1 MHHLTIH
8 RLYFTQSDCYK
19 AGVKQKSI
27 GVQVHSTGANNP
39 YLKRYVQPDD
49 GLLGKN
55 TNGNSHNRP
64 GGNVCANAYIGKL
77 QNGSVAV
84 YQTLPWDYRC
94 WLSGSG
100 KNGNAN
106 KLGYIGFEICEDS
119 TDNRG
124 YFDEAVRGASVL
136 LTAYLCNMLDIS
148 PYSDKLED
156 HAGLHGMGLASNH
169 GDIGLWLKK
178 FGYTFDDFRDWV
190 SDAMDE
196 GVEVEYVEAV
206 PVVEHPTLRSGDSG
220 EAVVYLQTLLCDAGD
235 TIPVDGKFGQKT
247 EASVRAFQQ
256 AEGLTVDGI
265 VGAKTWAALEAA
277 TGHDEKPDDTP
288 PDIQIFGLS
297 FGEALAAAKNGKRIQ
312 RAGWNGEN
320 QFIELATCI
329 SYKNPFGEIIN
340 ADHDAIGNQAFAF
353 VGTSGV
359 QVGWLASQADMLAED
374 WQIFEK

>member
-8 RLYFTQSDCYK
+8 RLYFNQSDCYK
-19 AGVKQKSI
+19 AGVKQKPVGI
-27 GVQVHSTGANNP
+27 QVHSTGANNP

-106 KLGYIGFEICEDS
+106 KLGYVGFEICEDS
-119 TDNRG
+119 TENEP
-124 YFDEAVRGASVL
+124 YFLEAVRVTAVL
-136 LTAYLCNMLDIS
+136 LTAYLCKMLDIN
-148 PYSDKLED
+148 PYCNRLED

-190 SDAMDE
+190 SNATID

-206 PVVEHPTLRSGDSG
+206 PVVEHPTLRCGDSG
-220 EAVVYLQTLLCDAGD
+220 EAVVYLQTLLRDAGD

-247 EASVRAFQQ
+247 EAAVRAFQQ

-277 TGHDEKPDDTP
+277 TGHDEKPNDTP
-288 PDIQIFGLS
+288 PDIQISGLS
-297 FGEALAAAKNGKRIQ
+297 FGEAITAAKNGKRIQ
-312 RAGWNGEN
+312 RAGWNGDN

-359 QVGWLASQADMLAED
+359 QIGWLASQADMLAED
-374 WQIFEK
+374 WRIFEK

>member
-1 MHHLTIH
+1 MYHLTIH

-19 AGVKQKSI
+19 AGVKQKPV

-100 KNGNAN
+100 PNGNAN
-106 KLGYIGFEICEDS
+106 KLGYIGFEICEDN
-119 TDNRG
+119 TENRG
-124 YFDEAVRGASVL
+124 YFDEAVRGAAVL
-136 LTAYLCNMLDIS
+136 LTAYLCDMLGIY

-178 FGYTFDDFRDWV
+178 FGVTFDDFRDWV
-190 SDAMDE
+190 AVAMDE

-206 PVVEHPTLRSGDSG
+206 PVVEHPTLRRGDSG
-220 EAVVYLQTLLCDAGD
+220 EAVTYLQTLLCDVGE
-235 TIPVDGKFGQKT
+235 IVVVDGKFGTSTEQK
-247 EASVRAFQQ
+247 VKDFQQ
-256 AEGLTVDGI
+256 KKGLKQDGI
-265 VGAKTWAALEAA
+265 VGPLTWEALEKA
-277 TGHDEKPDDTP
+277 TGHDESDEKIETVTMTHSDYILLKKACA
-288 PDIQIFGLS
+288 DI
-297 FGEALAAAKNGKRIQ
+297 GKIL
-312 RAGWNGEN
+312 EKY
-320 QFIELATCI
+320 ET
-329 SYKNPFGEIIN
+329 
-340 ADHDAIGNQAFAF
+340 
-353 VGTSGV
+353 VG
-359 QVGWLASQADMLAED
+359 
-374 WQIFEK
+374 

>member
-1 MHHLTIH
+1 MNQLTIH
-8 RLYFTQSDCYK
+8 RLFFTQSDCYQN
-19 AGVKQKSI
+19 GVRQVPQ

-39 YLKRYVQPDD
+39 YLRRYVGPDD
-49 GLLGKN
+49 GLLGEN
-55 TNGNSHNRP
+55 PNGNTHNRP
-64 GGNVCANAYIGKL
+64 GGNVCASAYIGKL
-77 QNGSVAV
+77 QDGSVAV

-100 KNGNAN
+100 PKGNAN

-119 TDNRG
+119 TDNRE
-124 YFDEAVRGASVL
+124 YFDESVRGAAVL
-136 LTAYLCNMLDIS
+136 LTAYLCKMLDIN
-148 PYSDKLED
+148 PYCNRLED
-156 HAGLHGMGLASNH
+156 HAGLRGMGLASNH
-169 GDIGLWLKK
+169 GDIRLWLKK

-190 SDAMDE
+190 SIAMEE

-206 PVVEHPTLRSGDSG
+206 PVVEHPTLRRGDSG
-220 EAVVYLQTLLCDAGD
+220 EAVVYLQRLLRDAGD

-256 AEGLTVDGI
+256 VEGLTVDGV
-265 VGAKTWAALEAA
+265 VGSKTWDALEKA
-277 TGHDEKPDDTP
+277 TSHDEKPDDTP
-288 PDIQIFGLS
+288 PDIQLSGLS
-297 FGEALAAAKNGKRIQ
+297 FGEAITAAKNGKRIQ
-312 RAGWNGEN
+312 RAGWNGKN
-320 QFIELATCI
+320 QYIELATCI

-359 QVGWLASQADMLAED
+359 QIGWLASQADMLADD

>member
-1 MHHLTIH
+1 MYELTIY
-8 RLYFTQSDCYK
+8 RLFFTESDCYK
-19 AGVKQKSI
+19 KGVRIKPC

-39 YLKRYVQPDD
+39 YLRRYVGPDD
-49 GLLGKN
+49 GRLGPN
-55 TNGNSHNRP
+55 PNGNTHNRP

-77 QNGSVAV
+77 ADGTVAV

-100 KNGNAN
+100 PKGNAN

-124 YFDEAVRGASVL
+124 YFDEAVRGAAVL

-156 HAGLHGMGLASNH
+156 HAGLHSMGLASNH

-190 SDAMDE
+190 AVAMEE

-206 PVVEHPTLRSGDSG
+206 PVVEHPTLRRGDSG
-220 EAVVYLQTLLCDAGD
+220 EVIVYLQTLLCDAGD

-247 EASVRAFQQ
+247 EAAVRAFQQ
-256 AEGLTVDGI
+256 AEGLTVDGV

-277 TGHDEKPDDTP
+277 TGHDTEPEPSPDPMEPDDE
-288 PDIQIFGLS
+288 DIPAGTVTIAS
-297 FGEALAAAKNGKRIQ
+297 ADWNALRAAYAVMGQVIKKYD
-312 RAGWNGEN
+312 
-320 QFIELATCI
+320 
-329 SYKNPFGEIIN
+329 S
-340 ADHDAIGNQAFAF
+340 
-353 VGTSGV
+353 VG
-359 QVGWLASQADMLAED
+359 
-374 WQIFEK
+374 

>member
-19 AGVKQKSI
+19 AGVKQKPV

-64 GGNVCANAYIGKL
+64 GGSVCANAYIGRL
-77 QNGSVAV
+77 ADGAVAV

-106 KLGYIGFEICEDS
+106 KLGYVGFEICEDN
-119 TDNRG
+119 TENRG
-124 YFDEAVRGASVL
+124 YFDEAVRGAAVL
-136 LTAYLCNMLDIS
+136 LTAYLCKMLDIN
-148 PYSDKLED
+148 PYCNRLED

-190 SDAMDE
+190 AIAMNE
-196 GVEVEYVEAV
+196 GVEAEYVEAV
-206 PVVEHPTLRSGDSG
+206 PVVEHPTLRRGDSG

-235 TIPVDGKFGQKT
+235 TIRVDGEFGQNT

-256 AEGLTVDGI
+256 AEGLTVDGV

-277 TGHDEKPDDTP
+277 TGHDTEPKPVPDDP
-288 PDIQIFGLS
+288 VEPDDEDIPAGTVTIAS
-297 FGEALAAAKNGKRIQ
+297 ADWNALRAACAVIGQVIKK
-312 RAGWNGEN
+312 
-320 QFIELATCI
+320 
-329 SYKNPFGEIIN
+329 Y
-340 ADHDAIGNQAFAF
+340 DA
-353 VGTSGV
+353 VG
-359 QVGWLASQADMLAED
+359 
-374 WQIFEK
+374 

>member
-1 MHHLTIH
+1 VHHLTIH

-19 AGVKQKSI
+19 AGVKQKPV

-55 TNGNSHNRP
+55 TNDNSHNRP

-119 TDNRG
+119 TENRG
-124 YFDEAVRGASVL
+124 YFDEAVRGAAVL
-136 LTAYLCNMLDIS
+136 LTAYLCDTLNIY

-190 SDAMDE
+190 AVAMEE

-206 PVVEHPTLRSGDSG
+206 PVVEHPTLRRGDSG
-220 EAVVYLQTLLCDAGD
+220 EAVAYLQTLLCDVGEAV
-235 TIPVDGKFGQKT
+235 IVDGKFDASTEQK
-247 EASVRAFQQ
+247 VKNFQW
-256 AEGLTVDGI
+256 EKGLKQDGV
-265 VGAKTWAALEAA
+265 VGPLTWEALEKA
-277 TGHDEKPDDTP
+277 TGHDESDEEIETVTMTYSDYILLKKAYT
-288 PDIQIFGLS
+288 DI
-297 FGEALAAAKNGKRIQ
+297 GKIL
-312 RAGWNGEN
+312 EKY
-320 QFIELATCI
+320 ET
-329 SYKNPFGEIIN
+329 
-340 ADHDAIGNQAFAF
+340 
-353 VGTSGV
+353 VG
-359 QVGWLASQADMLAED
+359 
-374 WQIFEK
+374 

>member
-19 AGVKQKSI
+19 AGVKQKPV

-39 YLKRYVQPDD
+39 CLKRYVQPDD

-106 KLGYIGFEICEDS
+106 KLGYVGFEICEDN
-119 TDNRG
+119 TENRG
-124 YFDEAVRGASVL
+124 YFDEAVCGAAVL
-136 LTAYLCNMLDIS
+136 LTAYLCKMLDIS
-148 PYSDKLED
+148 PYCNRLED

-178 FGYTFDDFRDWV
+178 FGYTFDNFRDWV
-190 SDAMDE
+190 AVAIDE

-206 PVVEHPTLRSGDSG
+206 PVVEHPTLRCGDSG
-220 EAVVYLQTLLCDAGD
+220 EAVVYLQTLLRDAGD

-256 AEGLTVDGI
+256 AEGLTVDGV
-265 VGAKTWAALEAA
+265 VGAKTWDALEKA
-277 TGHDEKPDDTP
+277 TSHDEKPNDTP
-288 PDIQIFGLS
+288 PDIQISGLS
-297 FGEALAAAKNGKRIQ
+297 FGEAIAAAKNGKRIQ
-312 RAGWNGEN
+312 RAGWNVDN
-320 QFIELATCI
+320 QFVELATCI
-329 SYKNPFGEIIN
+329 SYKNPFGAIIN

-359 QVGWLASQADMLAED
+359 QVGWLASQADMLAND